1 MNKFGVLESEI
12 FGPILS
18 FNYVAI
24 IENYNISIGF
34 FYTDNPI
41 DHLIVYNNVFISDDI
56 DIKDAPTKMVRL
68 SLMEKKILDIYADD
82 SYPEK
87 WILNDNE
94 KDIIFK
100 TIRDEW
106 ENIIRDL
113 KHFQNKN
120 ILEYPE
126 HSPY

>member
-18 FNYVAI
+18 FEYIAI

-41 DHLIVYNNVFISDDI
+41 DHLIVYNNVFIDDDI

-82 SYPEK
+82 SYPQK
-87 WILNDNE
+87 WVLNDDE

-100 TIRDEW
+100 
-106 ENIIRDL
+106 IIRD
-113 KHFQNKN
+113 KWDI
-120 ILEYPE
+120 ILERIRYFQKNSKLKYPSS
-126 HSPY
+126 SPY